1 MMVNLGNI
9 VGHKY
14 RLEREICK
22 GGMGVICLC
31 TDITE
36 GQERVA
42 KYPFLDGRNDKIKLE
57 KLKVEAEILKT
68 VSHPCIVR
76 YIDSFEEKKIL
87 YMILEYIEGKDMK
100 TLFKERPAPESH
112 VKKYAKKLLDA
123 LEYLHNE
130 NTIHRDITPRNIM
143 VTQNKIKLIDFG
155 GAKMRFTSLGQES
168 TFLWTPGYGAPE
180 QLWGHS
186 YFQSDIYGVGATL
199 YFLLTG
205 EDPRSIPP
213 LSPRNENPRVS
224 KNIDILVRK
233 APELDPDMRFQTAT
247 EMKKALAVTPVMILP
262 VLTPVPIPVV
272 PVIILAHTHNVNY
285 HAKGHVGELPAMQHA
300 GIPVIVLA
308 MHVPIR
314 NLYALSNP
322 AQYVNCQRA
331 TIPIPIYPGVS
342 SAKIYNTIQSQLC
355 VRYKMDL
362 HTPSTL
368 TRAMM
373 YGMKP

>member
-22 GGMGVICLC
+22 GGMGVVCLC
-31 TDITE
+31 TDIAE
-36 GQERVA
+36 GRECIA

-57 KLKVEAEILKT
+57 KLKVEAKILRS

-100 TLFKERPAPESH
+100 TLFKEKPAPESR
-112 VKKYAKKLLDA
+112 VKKYAKKLLDV

-143 VTQNKIKLIDFG
+143 VTRNKIKLIDFG
-155 GAKMRFTSLGQES
+155 GAKMRFTSLGQDS

-224 KNIDILVRK
+224 KNVDILVRK
-233 APELDPDMRFQTAT
+233 ATELDPDMRFQTAT
-247 EMKKALAVTPVMILP
+247 EMKKALAGVIKPIVYNPRLIIGSREIRITRQSVTIGRDSVKVHPD
-262 VLTPVPIPVV
+262 
-272 PVIILAHTHNVNY
+272 
-285 HAKGHVGELPAMQHA
+285 
-300 GIPVIVLA
+300 IVLPDPDRYLSKIHA
-308 MHVPIR
+308 RITKVKG
-314 NLYALSNP
+314 LYWIEDYSVNGTFIFKYGSYRRIKKQQLSDNDVIAFCWNP
-322 AQYVNCQRA
+322 VKGPYFLVKFKV
-331 TIPIPIYPGVS
+331 Y
-342 SAKIYNTIQSQLC
+342 
-355 VRYKMDL
+355 
-362 HTPSTL
+362 
-368 TRAMM
+368 
-373 YGMKP
+373 